1 MPDGVLEPISPW
13 LILPEVREPKN
24 WWGGHM
30 WVDRDQTY
38 IYSFQAY
45 LTDSIWYNS
54 TMVTP
59 EEIPSYNDLLQPKWP
74 GKIGFLD
81 PRTPGAGDS
90 TWALLWMVKGEEY
103 LKKLVAQKLFISR
116 DQRVLAEIWPKERVQ
131 WFSAWFT
138 IHISLL
144 SRQAFPLR
152 LFLHLKREPMEL
164 AAAVIWRSSRN
175 RLTLT
180 RQRSL

>member
-1 MPDGVLEPISPW
+1 
-13 LILPEVREPKN
+13 
-24 WWGGHM
+24 M

-59 EEIPSYNDLLQPKWP
+59 EEIPSYNDLLQPKWT

-116 DQRVLAEIWPKERVQ
+116 DQRVLADNLAKGTSAMVLGLVYYSYLPFITAGLPVKTLPTPKEGTYGTGGSGNLAILKKPSHPNATKVFVN
-131 WFSAWFT
+131 WFLGKEGQEIFMGPF
-138 IHISLL
+138 
-144 SRQAFPLR
+144 R
-152 LFLHLKREPMEL
+152 K
-164 AAAVIWRSSRN
+164 
-175 RLTLT
+175 
-180 RQRSL
+180 